1 MLNVELRMSGE
12 AGPSAE
18 GRATSAAGRAEPEIR
33 DSGLDVQNLGLVRY
47 AEGLQL
53 QSELVRQRRAG
64 EIGDTLLL
72 LEHPHVIT
80 MGTGTHPENIL
91 ISPEERAA
99 RGVELFD
106 AGRGGDV
113 TYHGPGQLVGY
124 PILDLKPDR
133 CDLHRYLRDMEEA
146 LIRVLGDF
154 GLQGDRKRGLTGV
167 WVGGRKL
174 AAIGV
179 RVSSGWITSHGFALN
194 VATDLSYFEAIVPCG
209 IGDQGVGSLE
219 TELGKPVPMERVR
232 EVVAGRFEEMFGRAA
247 RAA

>member
-1 MLNVELRMSGE
+1 MQDQITNMPG
-12 AGPSAE
+12 
-18 GRATSAAGRAEPEIR
+18 AASSLSVRR
-33 DSGLDVQNLGLVRY
+33 LGLVPY
-47 AEGLQL
+47 GDALELQA
-53 QSELVRQRRAG
+53 ELVRQRRAG

-80 MGTGTHPENIL
+80 LGTNTHAENIL
-91 ISPEERAA
+91 ITPEERAE

-146 LIRVLGDF
+146 LISVLGDF
-154 GLQGDRKRGLTGV
+154 GLEAGRKDGMTGV

-194 VATDLSYFEAIVPCG
+194 VSTDLSYFGAIVPCG
-209 IGDQGVGSLE
+209 IQEYGVGSLE
-219 TELGKPVPMERVR
+219 TELGRKVEMAEVEAVVVR
-232 EVVAGRFEEMFGRAA
+232 RFTEMFGR
-247 RAA
+247 RPTV